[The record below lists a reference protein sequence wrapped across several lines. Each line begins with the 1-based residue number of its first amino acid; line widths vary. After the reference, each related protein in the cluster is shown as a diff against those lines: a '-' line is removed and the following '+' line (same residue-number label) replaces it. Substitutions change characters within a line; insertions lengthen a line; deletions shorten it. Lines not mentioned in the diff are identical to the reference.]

1 MPYYPD
7 PDSGEESPYDIE
19 TFWHHLVAEYCNI
32 PIFEVWKMRLDDFLY
47 ARREAFIFKMSQ
59 TEKGLEYLKNA
70 SMFEQ
75 TEPDRDGLKDLM
87 KGMGA

>member
-1 MPYYPD
+1 
-7 PDSGEESPYDIE
+7 
-19 TFWHHLVAEYCNI
+19 
-32 PIFEVWKMRLDDFLY
+32 MRLDDFLY